1 MNNANNGKNGQ
12 KLFLEIK
19 DQISAEV
26 ISIAWP
32 VLAEL
37 LLGSL
42 FGMVDMMMLGRISD
56 NALAAAS
63 VAAVG
68 MTNQPL
74 FVGLSLVQALN
85 VGGTAMISRY
95 FGANQNEKIEATLKH
110 VMLLCMFMLAIPLSI
125 LGLMFTDSIMSLMG
139 AQADTLQAGRS
150 YFKIIMVG
158 FIFQSFNMSI
168 SAALRGIGETKVP
181 MGINLRCNFLNV
193 IGNALLIFGL
203 LGFPKLGITGAG
215 ISTALS
221 NVIASIF
228 LFGYIIKGKSIIRFN
243 IKTHFKFDKNIMYNL
258 IKIGMPASFEQL
270 VLRTGILFFVRI
282 VAGLGTLV
290 YAAHQIALNI
300 LSLSFQP
307 GQAFGIAA
315 SSLVGRALG
324 AKELKRSEEYAKKT
338 RKIGSIISTF
348 MALILFFFGPQ
359 LVGLYSNDPRIIQN
373 SSVALK
379 IIALVQPFQS
389 SQLILAG
396 ALRGAGDT
404 FWPLVATF
412 FGVILIRVVLAYMF
426 VNVMGYGLVGAWI
439 AVFFDQFVRWG
450 FVYMR
455 FKTGKW
461 KYVKIR

>member
-1 MNNANNGKNGQ
+1 MNSVKNEIDRQ
-12 KLFLEIK
+12 KLYLKIK
-19 DQISAEV
+19 DQTNAEV
-26 ISIAWP
+26 FRIAWP

-42 FGMVDMMMLGRISD
+42 FGMVDMMMLGRISN

-85 VGGTAMISRY
+85 VGGTAMIARY
-95 FGANQNEKIEATLKH
+95 FGANQNKKIETTLKH
-110 VMLLCMFMLAIPLSI
+110 VMLLNMFLLAIPLCI
-125 LGLMFTDSIMSLMG
+125 LGLIFTDPIMNLMG
-139 AQADTLQAGRS
+139 AQADTLQVGRS

-168 SAALRGIGETKVP
+168 SAALRGIGQTKVP
-181 MGINLRCNFLNV
+181 MVINLRCNFLNV
-193 IGNALLIFGL
+193 IGNAILIYGL
-203 LGFPKLGITGAG
+203 LGFPRLGITGAG

-243 IKTHFKFDKNIMYNL
+243 IKTRFKFDKDIMYNL
-258 IKIGMPASFEQL
+258 IKIGIPASFEQL
-270 VLRTGILFFVRI
+270 VLRTGILLFVRV
-282 VAGLGTLV
+282 VAGLGTV
-290 YAAHQIALNI
+290 TYAAHQIALNI

-324 AKELKRSEEYAKKT
+324 AKELKKSEEYAKKT
-338 RKIGSIISTF
+338 SKIGTIISTF
-348 MALILFFFGPQ
+348 MALIFFFFGPQ
-359 LVGLYSNDPRIIQN
+359 IVGLYSSDPRIIQN
-373 SSVALK
+373 ASVALK

-412 FGVILIRVVLAYMF
+412 FGVILVRVILVYLF

-439 AVFFDQFVRWG
+439 AVFVDQFVRWG

-455 FKTGKW
+455 FRTGKW
-461 KYVKIR
+461 KYIKIR